1 MSTAHESTPYPRHSG
16 HGTPHVL
23 VVDDDQAVAQ
33 PIASYFRRLGCAT
46 DVASEREEAEAL
58 AVYRRYDLAILDLHF
73 ASWGGPGG
81 LDVLDEIGEH
91 SPGTAVVVLSG
102 HVTHDTLGGA
112 PGRPHRALEAAASL
126 RDRPRGLRFPGEAR

>member
-1 MSTAHESTPYPRHSG
+1 VSGPSRVVDPHTIAGKAVHPRHFPSGMSACCRLADGLLSSRRMRTAHESTPYPGHSG

-58 AVYRRYDLAILDLHF
+58 AVYRRYDLAILDL
-73 ASWGGPGG
+73 PC
-81 LDVLDEIGEH
+81 
-91 SPGTAVVVLSG
+91 
-102 HVTHDTLGGA
+102 
-112 PGRPHRALEAAASL
+112 RALEAAAAL
-126 RDRPRGLRFPGEAR
+126 RDRPRGLRLPGEAR